1 MYDEDFETLLL
12 DDGSWWL
19 RLVEGLRLLAD
30 NDPNRPTL
38 WPVDDFI
45 AEKKY
50 VPRPPRGTHAT
61 LGEGWMGW
69 GDGAGGERRGG
80 GGGGPPVGGAG
91 QRGGRA
97 AAGGTGGWAARSGRF
112 MRRDPTPGSPGP
124 SSRWIRSRPAR

>member
-50 VPRPPRGTHAT
+50 LPCPRRGTHLT
-61 LGEGWMGW
+61 LGECWMCFCDVAW
-69 GDGAGGERRGG
+69 GHAQREDVLRRGSGSGSASTVHDLG
-80 GGGGPPVGGAG
+80 G
-91 QRGGRA
+91 
-97 AAGGTGGWAARSGRF
+97 
-112 MRRDPTPGSPGP
+112 
-124 SSRWIRSRPAR
+124 